1 MLVECIRDF
10 RDMAAG
16 VMRHQ
21 GEQFD
26 VDEGRY
32 KALKATR
39 YGQLVKAVE
48 AAAEAEAPAV
58 EAAAQVPAEE
68 VPGEEAPKPKRRTT
82 RKKADGE

>member
-10 RDMAAG
+10 KDMAAG
-16 VMRHQ
+16 AMRHQ

-32 KALKATR
+32 EALNATR

-48 AAAEAEAPAV
+48 AAAEAETPAVKAHAEEAPA
-58 EAAAQVPAEE
+58 
-68 VPGEEAPKPKRRTT
+68 EEAPKPKRRTV
-82 RKKADGE
+82 RRKADGE

>member
-10 RDMAAG
+10 KDKAAG
-16 VMRHQ
+16 AMRHQ

-32 KALKATR
+32 KALNATR

-48 AAAEAEAPAV
+48 VAAEAEAPAV
-58 EAAAQVPAEE
+58 EAPVEEAPA
-68 VPGEEAPKPKRRTT
+68 EEAPKPKRRTT

>member
-10 RDMAAG
+10 KDMAAG

-32 KALKATR
+32 KALNATR

-48 AAAEAEAPAV
+48 AVAEAEAPAV
-58 EAAAQVPAEE
+58 EAQVGEAPA
-68 VPGEEAPKPKRRTT
+68 EEAPKPKRRTT